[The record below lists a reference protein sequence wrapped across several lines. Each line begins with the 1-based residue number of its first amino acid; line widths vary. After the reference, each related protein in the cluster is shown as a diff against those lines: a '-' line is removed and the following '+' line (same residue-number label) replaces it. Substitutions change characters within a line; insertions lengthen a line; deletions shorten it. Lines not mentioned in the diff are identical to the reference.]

1 MNSISI
7 AAGPAARALLALA
20 VALGCAGGEA
30 RASCGAAF
38 CMVNTSWNVQG
49 AWTEPGLRF
58 DLRYEYINQDQPMS
72 GSSKVGVGQIRQHHD
87 EVRTINRN
95 WLATADYAF
104 NNQWGV
110 SATLPI
116 LDRSHT
122 HIHNHRGA
130 QLWESWNFSRIGDL
144 RVLGRRQWQSESRE
158 ALHHDFY
165 GINFG
170 LKLPT
175 GDQDLSNGEGALAER
190 SLQPGTGTT
199 DLLLGGYSRRT
210 FGSGSS
216 WFVDSLVQVPT
227 DAHDHYEP
235 GTRAS
240 VDLGYRHEVSDRLGL
255 MIQLNALHRARDRGG
270 NAESGSSGGKFLF
283 LSPGVSYVIT
293 KNVQAYAFVQLPLYQ
308 YVNGIQL
315 TADWAAVI
323 GVSTR
328 F

>member
-1 MNSISI
+1 MNSSSI

-20 VALGCAGGEA
+20 VALGCTGGEA

-49 AWTEPGLRF
+49 AWSEPGLRF

-72 GSSKVGVGQIRQHHD
+72 GSNKVGVGQIRQHHD

-95 WLATADYAF
+95 WLATVDYAF

-116 LDRSHT
+116 LDRSHA
-122 HIHNHRGA
+122 HIHNHHGG
-130 QLWESWNFSRIGDL
+130 QLWETWNFSRIGDL

-158 ALHHDFY
+158 AMRHDFY

-170 LKLPT
+170 VKLST
-175 GDQDLSNGEGALAER
+175 GDQDLRNGEGALAER
-190 SLQPGTGTT
+190 TLQPGTGTT
-199 DLLLGGYSRRT
+199 DLLLGGYYRRA

-216 WFVDSLVQVPT
+216 WFVDGLAQLPT
-227 DAHDHYEP
+227 GSHDNFEP
-235 GTRAS
+235 GSRWS
-240 VDLGYRHEVSDRLGL
+240 LDLGYRHEASDRLGL
-255 MIQLNALHRARDRGG
+255 MIQLNALLKDRDRGSE
-270 NAESGSSGGKFLF
+270 AEPANSGGRFVF
-283 LSPGVSYVIT
+283 LSPGLSYVVA
-293 KNVQAYAFVQLPLYQ
+293 KNVQAYAFLQLPLYQ

-323 GVSTR
+323 GISTR